1 MSAPGEE
8 FTVDEGSPFDLALT
22 AARAAFERRDLT
34 VMDEQYRRAVQFAR
48 SESATLRTA
57 VAAEHIRRLRVL
69 NDSTR
74 ALARCEE
81 YLAGGGED
89 VQLRLLRAETE
100 LSRGDH
106 SRIDAELTAIRRL
119 AGGRP
124 ARPADDALLNRLEG
138 CAASRH
144 GEWSLAEQHLLRAKD
159 GFAALG
165 NTAAV
170 TVVDDD
176 LRDLAVLRG
185 DAASSQPPSAPERS
199 PQVRLTRSE
208 ELRLAGCYEQALTEL
223 DPAFEG
229 PLDRAMRFFFLEAKI
244 RLLRLLRNDDQADKL
259 MPALY
264 EAARASAQPAENLVA
279 ARRLAS
285 DGAIG
290 PSALVAPGHR
300 LQHVRRLVQDSRLDQ
315 AERLLLA
322 EPAPPEPDDR
332 HAAEW
337 HLATAELTLA
347 DADRALARQALGHLR
362 ECLRYASADTLIA
375 IRIIA
380 QRLLGHAHAW
390 LDEMDEAAEAWASAH
405 RLEER
410 VAGLQPSHH
419 NRVRMLRAAPDEFDE
434 RIRVAARAIERDKRW
449 APAVVVGMEAA
460 RGAAILPRIL
470 PGREPL
476 VRELPSPSDIAGA
489 RRWIRRTVRG
499 LPRSQIIWMLHATPD
514 HVHHVFIQRTLRHVH
529 VHHAPVPCARDTLI
543 KSIDA
548 LTRCWQT
555 GDTLEAALLSRDFD
569 VQLLGVA
576 KQLGLDHLNLPERF
590 ERIAVVAGGEL
601 SEIPFALLPCPGQ
614 ELPDTQAARQA
625 PSPPC
630 LGRDFTLIGA
640 RYALS
645 DLPCLSVRHP
655 LRRRSHGQRGARG
668 KQMLLLQ
675 PNAAGGTASVDDHR
689 FVAAKGVPGREPLTG
704 AQATPARLR
713 EELATGRYRQAR
725 IDSHGKFERDPSLQP
740 IIQLDPE
747 GAAGEMTPED
757 LESMRLDGTGTVV
770 LGACETG
777 MAKRI
782 GRDERT
788 GFVRAALLS
797 GASAALAAR
806 WEALDPVAARV
817 LDRFERNLSHHPRD
831 VALFLAQREED
842 TRDRSGDPSPRQYPA
857 TKAHPARW
865 AAWTLYGD
873 TSYQTRRGPLLRWL
887 LGPRN
892 AAVPISIYE
901 PTTGGQR

>member
-1 MSAPGEE
+1 MAAPDEE
-8 FTVDEGSPFDLALT
+8 FWVDNGSPFALALT

-34 VMDEQYRRAVQFAR
+34 EMDEQYRRAVQLAR

-57 VAAEHIRRLRVL
+57 IAAEHISRLRVL

-81 YLAGGGED
+81 YLASGGED
-89 VQLRLLRAETE
+89 VQLRLLRVETE
-100 LSRGDH
+100 LSRGDY
-106 SRIDAELTAIRRL
+106 SRIDAELTAIRQL

-124 ARPADDALLNRLEG
+124 PRPADDALLNRLEG
-138 CAASRH
+138 RAASRH
-144 GEWSLAEQHLLRAKD
+144 GKWSLAEQHLRRAKD
-159 GFAALG
+159 GFAAFG

-170 TVVDDD
+170 TVIDDD
-176 LRDLAVLRG
+176 LRDLAARRG
-185 DAASSQPPSAPERS
+185 DAVSDQSPSAADRS

-208 ELRLAGCYEQALTEL
+208 ELRLAGCYEQALIEL
-223 DPAFEG
+223 DPALEG
-229 PLDRAMRFFFLEAKI
+229 SLDRAMTFFFLEAKI
-244 RLLRLLRNDDQADKL
+244 RLLRLLRNDDQADNL
-259 MPALY
+259 MPALD
-264 EAARASAQPAENLVA
+264 EAAHASAQPAENLAA

-290 PSALVAPGHR
+290 PSALVAPGRR
-300 LQHVRRLVQDSRLDQ
+300 LQHVRRLVQDGQLAD

-337 HLATAELTLA
+337 HLAAAELTLA
-347 DADRALARQALGHLR
+347 IADRARTRALARKTLGHLR
-362 ECLRYASADTLIA
+362 ECLRYANADTLSA

-380 QRLLGHAHAW
+380 QRLLGDAHAL

-410 VAGLQPSHH
+410 VAVLQPSDH
-419 NRVRMLRAAPDEFDE
+419 NRVRMLRSAPDEFDE
-434 RIRVAARAIERDKRW
+434 RIRVAARAIERDKLW
-449 APAVVVGMEAA
+449 TPTVVVGMEAA

-514 HVHHVFIQRTLRHVH
+514 HVHHAFIQRTLRHVH
-529 VHHAPVPCARDTLI
+529 VYHASVPCARDMLI

-548 LTRCWQT
+548 LTRYWQT
-555 GDTLEAALLSRDFD
+555 GDTLETALLSRDFD
-569 VQLLGVA
+569 LQLLDVA
-576 KQLGLDHLNLPERF
+576 KQLGFEANLLKLPERF
-590 ERIAVVAGGEL
+590 ERIAMVAGGEL
-601 SEIPFALLPCPGQ
+601 SEIPFALLPCPGEQ
-614 ELPDTQAARQA
+614 ASELLSTLQ
-625 PSPPC
+625 PC
-630 LGRDFTLIGA
+630 LADSTLIGR

-645 DLPCLSVRHP
+645 DLPCLSVLRP
-655 LRRRSHGQRGARG
+655 LRRRSHGQRGTRG
-668 KQMLLLQ
+668 EQMLLLQ
-675 PNAAGGTASVDDHR
+675 PNAAHNPISGGAR
-689 FVAAKGVPGREPLTG
+689 LAVAERVSGRTVLNQD
-704 AQATPARLR
+704 QATPAALG
-713 EELATGRYRQAR
+713 EALASGNFRHVR
-725 IDSHGKFERDPSLQP
+725 IDSHGEFERSPAQEPVIRLAPAGD
-740 IIQLDPE
+740 E
-747 GAAGEMTPED
+747 GEMAPAD
-757 LESMRLDGTGTVV
+757 LESMSLGATGTLV

-806 WEALDPVAARV
+806 WKALDPVAARV
-817 LDRFERNLSHHPRD
+817 LDRFERNLPHHPRD

-842 TRDRSGDPSPRQYPA
+842 ARDRSGDPSPEQYPA
-857 TKAHPARW
+857 TKTHPARW

-873 TSYQTRRGPLLRWL
+873 TGYQTRRGPLLRWL
-887 LGPRN
+887 LRPRN
-892 AAVPISIYE
+892 AAVPISISE
-901 PTTGGQR
+901 PTPGEQR